1 MAKRADALIKADS
14 AVRLQSAKK
23 QDGSSKTLNVE
34 RYVIPTKAQA
44 LALLKGINTAFK
56 PDNVD
61 RFKESLSAEQK
72 RQALAV
78 LDSRGGKRLPFCV
91 NYVQKRKRFRIFS
104 PKAANLLCLRWTND
118 IAVVF
123 NPRF

>member
-44 LALLKGINTAFK
+44 LALLKRINTAFK

-104 PKAANLLCLRWTND
+104 PKAANLLCLSWKND

>member
-1 MAKRADALIKADS
+1 MAKRAHALTKADS

-44 LALLKGINTAFK
+44 LALLKGINPAFK

-78 LDSRGGKRLPFCV
+78 SD
-91 NYVQKRKRFRIFS
+91 
-104 PKAANLLCLRWTND
+104 
-118 IAVVF
+118 
-123 NPRF
+123 

>member
-104 PKAANLLCLRWTND
+104 PKAANLLCLSWKND

>member
-91 NYVQKRKRFRIFS
+91 NYVQKRKRFRI
-104 PKAANLLCLRWTND
+104 
-118 IAVVF
+118 
-123 NPRF
+123 

>member
-104 PKAANLLCLRWTND
+104 PKAANLLCLSWTND

>member
-1 MAKRADALIKADS
+1 MANRADELTNADS

-23 QDGSSKTLNVE
+23 QDGSFKTLNIE

-44 LALLKGINTAFK
+44 LALLKGINPAFK

-72 RQALAV
+72 WQALAV
-78 LDSRGGKRLPFCV
+78 LD
-91 NYVQKRKRFRIFS
+91 
-104 PKAANLLCLRWTND
+104 
-118 IAVVF
+118 
-123 NPRF
+123 